1 MEMEEICGVD
11 NLQRSVEESWS
22 KTWAPAIITQA
33 QLEKDNNARL
43 RKAMTSLNGPHTN
56 VHTYSWVW
64 FHTSCG
70 VLVGTSLAHHIWC
83 DYHTFLFTV

>member
-43 RKAMTSLNGPHTN
+43 HKAMTSLNGDSSEYTSN
-56 VHTYSWVW
+56 VILFV
-64 FHTSCG
+64 
-70 VLVGTSLAHHIWC
+70 VL
-83 DYHTFLFTV
+83 